1 MQGPRV
7 ESLCELEGKERELT
21 CMECLHGP
29 GMMLGSIKVLSHLT
43 LLTCELGVF
52 TSVVT
57 FPESHNQ
64 QD

>member
-7 ESLCELEGKERELT
+7 ESLCEMEGKERELICT
-21 CMECLHGP
+21 ECLHGP

-43 LLTCELGVF
+43 LLTCELEVF

-57 FPESHNQ
+57 FTESHNQ